1 MNKKLILIFIA
12 LILLAGAV
20 YSVILASVLT
30 KQIEDIEKK
39 WKDLWGKEVKV
50 EEINNALFIISL
62 KDYKSKIEINTSLI
76 KNVTFKDKKER
87 DIFLIKNG

>member
-1 MNKKLILIFIA
+1 MNKKLILNFIS

-20 YSVILASVLT
+20 YSVILASDLT
-30 KQIEDIEKK
+30 KQKEDIEKK

>member
-20 YSVILASVLT
+20 YSVILASDLT
-30 KQIEDIEKK
+30 KQKEDIEKK